1 MKDKIMGIASKVLRD
16 DPLAF
21 DILEI
26 AVGAILEAGNEIA
39 RLYERP
45 HEVNYKGEIDLVTEA
60 DYKSEE
66 ILKEALSGV
75 ANGELLAEESTES
88 AELRDGTFW
97 IVDPLDGTTN
107 FAHGFPFFAPSVAFA
122 TVKDGKYQTQIGCIY
137 LPILR
142 ECFWAVKGKG
152 AYLNQK
158 RIAVSKV
165 KRLKRAL
172 LATGFPY
179 DVYERPDPVIS
190 ALKDVIVRAQG
201 IRRAGAA
208 AIDLAYVSCGRFD
221 GFWEMKL
228 KPWDTAAGILLVEE
242 AGGMVTDFRGGEYNP
257 FLPEILSSNGLI
269 HQELIEVLRSHSC
282 QPTG

>member
-1 MKDKIMGIASKVLRD
+1 MKEKIMGVASRILREES
-16 DPLAF
+16 LAY

-26 AVGAILEAGNEIA
+26 ALGAILEAGNEIA
-39 RLYERP
+39 SLYEKP
-45 HEVNYKGEIDLVTEA
+45 HDVNYKGEIDLVTEA

-75 ANGELLAEESTES
+75 ANGELLAEESAES
-88 AELRDGTFW
+88 IELRDGTFW

-122 TVKDGKYQTQIGCIY
+122 TIKNGKYETQIGCVY
-137 LPILR
+137 LPILK

-152 AYLNQK
+152 AYLNDK
-158 RIAVSKV
+158 RIYVSKV

-179 DVYERPDPVIS
+179 DVYERPDAVIS
-190 ALKDVIVRAQG
+190 ALKDVIVKAQG

-242 AGGMVTDFRGGEYNP
+242 AGGTVTDFTGGGYNP
-257 FLPEILSSNGLI
+257 FLPEILSSNGFI
-269 HQELIEVLRSHSC
+269 HQELIEILRGYTC
-282 QPTG
+282 QPTR